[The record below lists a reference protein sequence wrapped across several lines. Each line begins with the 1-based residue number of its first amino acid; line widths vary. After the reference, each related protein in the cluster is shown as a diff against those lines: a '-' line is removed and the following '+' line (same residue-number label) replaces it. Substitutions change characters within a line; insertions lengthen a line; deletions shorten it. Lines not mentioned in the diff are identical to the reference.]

1 VYGVNLQVQTYK
13 LLDDLP
19 RACRRLFDEAG
30 RQNFFLT
37 LEWFQH
43 LSRTALDEDQELRIY
58 NVSDAADPERSAGTF
73 VGRISQPRRGL
84 MPLRK
89 LSAFTNYY
97 SCFFAVLF
105 PGEGERHKS
114 MQALAAAI
122 AAERPRWDLVEIH
135 PLDKGSEEFAA
146 MIAAFRNAGFV
157 VQTYFLSGN
166 WYLPVLGRTYEQYV
180 KSLAPALRNTLRR
193 KRKKLEE
200 SGRACI
206 EIVTGGDG
214 LERAVEAYTKVYL
227 ASWKSP
233 EPYADFIPGLIRLC
247 ARLGALRLGVLYVD
261 GEAAASQLWIVHHG
275 RALIY
280 KLAYDERFADLSV
293 GTVLTA
299 TLMQYVLDVD
309 KVEEV
314 DYLTGDDAYKKDW
327 MSHRRER
334 WGMLA
339 MNPRTPRGALSL
351 VRHEGGRHVA
361 RASRYIRGLLA
372 RRTPATRQDP
382 AQGPQ
387 VAGLQGSVKGS

>member
-1 VYGVNLQVQTYK
+1 MDQ
-13 LLDDLP
+13 
-19 RACRRLFDEAG
+19 
-30 RQNFFLT
+30 
-37 LEWFQH
+37 
-43 LSRTALDEDQELRIY
+43 DQELRIY
-58 NVSDAADPERSAGTF
+58 DVSQRGDSGQSMGTF
-73 VGRISQPRRGL
+73 VGRISYPRHGW

-97 SCFFAVLF
+97 SCFFAMLF
-105 PGEGERHKS
+105 PGAGEWCKS

-122 AAERPRWDLVEIH
+122 AAERPRWDIIEIQ
-135 PLDKGSEEFAA
+135 PLAQNSAEFST
-146 MIAAFRNAGFV
+146 MIAAFRDAGFA
-157 VQTYFLSGN
+157 VQTYFSSGN
-166 WYLPVLGRTYEQYV
+166 WYLPVEGRTFEEYV

-200 SGRACI
+200 SGRARI
-206 EIVTGGDG
+206 EIVTGGER
-214 LERAVEAYTKVYL
+214 LEQAIGAYTKVYL
-227 ASWKSP
+227 ASWKRP
-233 EPYADFIPGLIRLC
+233 EPYTEFIPGLIRLC
-247 ARLGALRLGVLYVD
+247 ARLGVLRLGMLYVD

-275 RALIY
+275 QALIY

-299 TLMQYVLDVD
+299 TLMEHVLNID

-339 MNPRTPRGALSL
+339 MNPRTPRGALSI
-351 VRHEGGRHVA
+351 VRHEGGRRIR
-361 RASRYIRGLLA
+361 RASLYVRDLLRKCGSA
-372 RRTPATRQDP
+372 VPGGR

-387 VAGLQGSVKGS
+387 LTGLNGSVK